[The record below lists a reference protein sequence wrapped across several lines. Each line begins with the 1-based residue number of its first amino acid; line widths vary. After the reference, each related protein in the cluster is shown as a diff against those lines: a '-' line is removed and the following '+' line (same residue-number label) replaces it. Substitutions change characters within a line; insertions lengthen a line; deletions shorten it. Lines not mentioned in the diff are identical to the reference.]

1 MDCGRQA
8 AEIYSYAAKA
18 PAIKG
23 VTGQV
28 FPNVKTVY
36 VPQNAVADYKKAWGG
51 YTKAEFKPLPAARS
65 AMGAWLSSGDF
76 ADSYN
81 AAVQAVK

>member
-1 MDCGRQA
+1 MDCGAQA
-8 AEIYSYAAKA
+8 AEIYSYASKA

-23 VTGQV
+23 AAGIV

-36 VPQNAVADYKKAWGG
+36 VPETAVAAYKKAWGS
-51 YTKAEFKPLPAARS
+51 YTKAEFKPLPAAKS
-65 AMGAWLSSGDF
+65 AISAWLSSGDL
-76 ADSYN
+76 ADSYK